1 MWLWFGLWTAP
12 SSSSRLAANGAFRIW
27 RETSKMAGAFRA
39 LVLTTGGGFGF
50 GGKARPDPS
59 SRDLILVSSKAF
71 SQVFKIEFKISAI
84 YVTSESVG

>member
-1 MWLWFGLWTAP
+1 
-12 SSSSRLAANGAFRIW
+12 
-27 RETSKMAGAFRA
+27 MAGAFRA

-71 SQVFKIEFKISAI
+71 SQVFKIEFKITAI